1 MEICRQRHMSPI
13 TTILARRLRNG
24 RMGTLVFDALLRDL
38 GAKDCVREVKLIE
51 MLLGDDTKAHLD
63 DMIAGEFGPLSKVID
78 ESRRI
83 LSDLFDMVLVR
94 LILIPPFPH

>member
-1 MEICRQRHMSPI
+1 MSAKAYVTEYDDPGPTFAEWSHGDI
-13 TTILARRLRNG
+13 G
-24 RMGTLVFDALLRDL
+24 KVFDALLRDL